1 MQFLSLSL
9 EQWVDLGV
17 SLLFVLVVVA
27 IGRRLVKLL
36 LDQVLWRLAGRTRTT
51 FDDVLLE
58 VVRLPAY
65 WLLVVLA
72 LHVAIRR
79 LDFLPRAWNAPLQD
93 LFFVLYFVVGFLFV
107 WRFVDK
113 ILTWFGREVA
123 LRTETPLDEQLLPF
137 FRRVALIL
145 VALIGLIT
153 LLSHFGVNVSAM
165 VTTLGIASLAIA
177 LAAQTS
183 LSDTINGFLIML
195 DRPFRIGDRIEILD
209 INTWGDV
216 VDIGLRSTRIRTR
229 DNRMVIIPNSV
240 IGQSLIVNHSYPDTQ
255 YRIQVDVGVAYGTDI
270 ELARQTMIE
279 AVRTVEGVVQ
289 ERPVEALFLEFGDSA
304 LIFRVRWWIRSY
316 QDTRQM
322 FDRVNTAIYKAL
334 QEAGI
339 QIPFPQRDVHHK
351 IDLEDGRRIAQLLR
365 WDRGGMGDSPNP

>member
-1 MQFLSLSL
+1 MQFLSLTL
-9 EQWVDLGV
+9 EQWTDIVV
-17 SLLFVLVVVA
+17 SLVLIVVT
-27 IGRRLVKLL
+27 ILLGRRLVKLL
-36 LDQVLWRLAGRTRTT
+36 LDQVLWRLAGRTHTT
-51 FDDVLLE
+51 FDDVLLD
-58 VVRLPAY
+58 VIRLPAY
-65 WLLVVLA
+65 WLLVVVA
-72 LHVAIRR
+72 LHVAIQR
-79 LDFLPRAWNAPLQD
+79 LDFLPSAWNAFLQD
-93 LFFVLYFVVGFLFV
+93 LFFVLYFLVGFLFV

-113 ILTWFGREVA
+113 MLTWFGHEVA
-123 LRTETPLDEQLLPF
+123 LRTETTLDEQLLPF

-255 YRIQVDVGVAYGTDI
+255 YRIQVHVGVAYGTDI
-270 ELARQTMIE
+270 EFARQTIIE
-279 AVRTVEGVVQ
+279 AVRKVEGVVQ

-351 IDLEDGRRIAQLLR
+351 LDPEDGHRIAELLR
-365 WDRGGMGDSPNP
+365 WDRGGTGEPPNP